1 LLSLKLVAVLSAIS
15 GYVVALRWNYKFAA
29 TMMFP
34 RNITEKTDINVS
46 KEPFCSC
53 NRSNPHYIY
62 HRMTTALPH
71 LHPIG
76 VSPEDIDFMGH
87 VNNARYL
94 GWVQDAVL
102 AHWNKLAPPEAAAK
116 YLWVALKHE
125 ITYRKPA
132 FLDDEV
138 IASVVLEKV
147 QGARSFYETVI
158 KRGEEVL
165 AEVKSSWCCI
175 DAETLRPAR
184 IAAEIQEYFF
194 PK

>member
-1 LLSLKLVAVLSAIS
+1 
-15 GYVVALRWNYKFAA
+15 
-29 TMMFP
+29 
-34 RNITEKTDINVS
+34 
-46 KEPFCSC
+46 
-53 NRSNPHYIY
+53 
-62 HRMTTALPH
+62 MTIILPH
-71 LHPIG
+71 LHRIG
-76 VSPEDIDFMGH
+76 VLPSDIDFMGH

-94 GWVQDAVL
+94 NWVQDAVL

-132 FLDDEV
+132 FLDDVV

-147 QGARSFYETVI
+147 QGARSFYETII
-158 KRGEEVL
+158 KRGEDVL

-184 IAAEIQEYFF
+184 IAADIQAYFF
-194 PK
+194 KRIECARRLKNRVVCAVIQRRNGRMNSALNLIPALPATRARVFTWCNLRGTR